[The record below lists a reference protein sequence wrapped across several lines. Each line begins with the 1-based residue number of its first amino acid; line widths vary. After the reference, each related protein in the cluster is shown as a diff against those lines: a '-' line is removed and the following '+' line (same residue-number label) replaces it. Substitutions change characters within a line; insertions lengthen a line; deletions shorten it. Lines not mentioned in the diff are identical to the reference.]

1 MFEVGWSEILVIVIV
16 LIVVVGPKDLPKMLR
31 AFGKATAKFRATA
44 GEFRRQFDEALK
56 EAELDDVRDIINDAK
71 SLDPRNDIRKVF
83 DPVRTIG
90 EDIRSTL
97 KDAGTAAKD
106 NLAIPDPS
114 APGATQVQ
122 PQVMEPVAPLMTATT
137 PKSGRTA
144 KPKAAAEKAPA
155 AATATKKAV
164 PAKAAPAKVAT
175 KAAPV
180 KTVAK
185 ATPPAKTVAE
195 APVKAAPAKRTTKPR
210 ATGKAGDTGTKS

>member
-137 PKSGRTA
+137 PKKPGRA
-144 KPKAAAEKAPA
+144 SKPKAVAEKAPA
-155 AATATKKAV
+155 AATA
-164 PAKAAPAKVAT
+164 AKAAPAKVAT

-180 KTVAK
+180 KTAAK
-185 ATPPAKTVAE
+185 ATPAAKTVAE
-195 APVKAAPAKRTTKPR
+195 TPAKAAPVKRTTKPR